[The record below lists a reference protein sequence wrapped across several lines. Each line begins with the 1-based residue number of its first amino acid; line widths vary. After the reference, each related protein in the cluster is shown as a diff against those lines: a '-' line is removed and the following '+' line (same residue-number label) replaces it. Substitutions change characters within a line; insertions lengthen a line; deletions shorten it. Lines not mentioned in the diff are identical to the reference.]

1 MDSLA
6 PPELPH
12 QETPGSPSFPITIE
26 TPSPYEYPVD
36 LSDTSTLPQPL
47 EPMDAFEL
55 FWLSE
60 NIDDINQ
67 IVELLEPNPLM
78 LRMWSYFG
86 HCQQTARELEKEV
99 QYQKNSA
106 ESLLMELRALGIDET
121 LRPIIAEARRL
132 NRQATCFAHT
142 VSSTDGPVER
152 IVIRLPMHAPTL
164 PTPTLPTDSTTNYS
178 TEADTGG
185 PLQPIVIVDDDT
197 TTPPTTSTSSSGP
210 PFKKRHGTPRRTSS
224 YVRRKRQTTPNL
236 GSSGL
241 ERG

>member
-6 PPELPH
+6 PPKLPH
-12 QETPGSPSFPITIE
+12 QETPGSPSFPVTIE
-26 TPSPYEYPVD
+26 TPSPYKYLVD
-36 LSDTSTLPQPL
+36 LLEPSTPPWPI

-78 LRMWSYFG
+78 LWTWSYFG
-86 HCQQTARELEKEV
+86 HCQRTARELEKEV

-106 ESLLMELRALGIDET
+106 ESLLMELRHLGIDEV

-132 NRQATCFAHT
+132 DWWTTHFAR
-142 VSSTDGPVER
+142 SRPSGSESP
-152 IVIRLPMHAPTL
+152 IIIWLPAPAPTL

-185 PLQPIVIVDDDT
+185 PSRPIVIVDDDT
-197 TTPPTTSTSSSGP
+197 TTLPTTSTSSSGP
-210 PFKKRHGTPRRTSS
+210 PFKKRRGTPRRTSS
-224 YVRRKRQTTPNL
+224 
-236 GSSGL
+236 
-241 ERG
+241 

>member
-12 QETPGSPSFPITIE
+12 QETPGSPSFPITVE
-26 TPSPYEYPVD
+26 TPSPYENPID
-36 LSDTSTLPQPL
+36 LSSASTPPQPI

-78 LRMWSYFG
+78 LRTWSYFG
-86 HCQQTARELEKEV
+86 HCQQTTRELEKEMR
-99 QYQKNSA
+99 YQKDSA
-106 ESLLMELRALGIDET
+106 ESLLLELRRLGIDEV
-121 LRPIIAEARRL
+121 LCPIIAEARRL
-132 NRQATCFAHT
+132 EQRATRFAR
-142 VSSTDGPVER
+142 SGSTRTQPISP
-152 IVIRLPMHAPTL
+152 IVIRLPAQAPTL

-185 PLQPIVIVDDDT
+185 PSRLIVIVDDDT

-210 PFKKRHGTPRRTSS
+210 PFKK
-224 YVRRKRQTTPNL
+224 
-236 GSSGL
+236 
-241 ERG
+241 

>member
-12 QETPGSPSFPITIE
+12 RETPGSPSFPVTVE

-36 LSDTSTLPQPL
+36 LSETSTPPRPI

-78 LRMWSYFG
+78 LRTWSYFG
-86 HCQQTARELEKEV
+86 HCQRTARELEKEV

-106 ESLLMELRALGIDET
+106 ESLLMELRHLGIDEV

-132 NRQATCFAHT
+132 DRRATRFA
-142 VSSTDGPVER
+142 
-152 IVIRLPMHAPTL
+152 
-164 PTPTLPTDSTTNYS
+164 
-178 TEADTGG
+178 
-185 PLQPIVIVDDDT
+185 
-197 TTPPTTSTSSSGP
+197 
-210 PFKKRHGTPRRTSS
+210 
-224 YVRRKRQTTPNL
+224 
-236 GSSGL
+236 
-241 ERG
+241 